1 MSFSDIISPATDT
14 ILSFLGSFSVTI
26 HYQDQSPGVSVTAIT
41 KNPAM
46 EEDYIPG
53 SPNPNYGVS
62 TLLLFVDFSALSPY
76 PRKGDTAT
84 VNGVDYDIWQV
95 DVDRE
100 GGETIRMR
108 RRNQRFDQ

>member
-1 MSFSDIISPATDT
+1 MSFSDIISSATDT

-26 HYQDQSPGVSVTAIT
+26 HYQDQSPDVTVTAIT

-46 EEDYIPG
+46 EEDYVPG
-53 SPNPNYGVS
+53 TANPAGV
-62 TLLLFVDFSALSPY
+62 TNLLLFVHFLPLIVA

-100 GGETIRMR
+100 GGATLRMR